1 MKKILICL
9 LLLIPALQ
17 GCNKYLDL
25 QPKGITIPQ
34 YYDDYYRI
42 MNYAQVQK
50 AGDHYTALITDDVQ
64 FTSADSLYSYTTAAE
79 SYQRL
84 YSFQHGAIYNAG
96 VQDYI
101 WELAY
106 NRIYYFNV
114 IINNIMNVPDATE
127 AKKLNLKAEAL
138 FARAFENFTLL
149 VAYAKPYN
157 AATAA
162 TDLGVPVIETEDVGN
177 INYKRNTV
185 AEVYN
190 KIEADLNEALPNL
203 LVTVP
208 NSFRPSQSVGY
219 AFRARVELYRQEFS
233 KAMADAKTA
242 VALNTNLVNLN
253 NYGIKPGNITIG
265 RICKLPGLTEPYP
278 EGINNPENI
287 YTRYL
292 PTVFGLNGA
301 LYASNDLLD
310 VYTKDLP
317 AGQEDKRRTLWYS
330 DNKFTTYNFPGRTM
344 YCFYVRANVGL
355 SSMEA
360 MLTAAECYARAGG
373 ADNLTEAARLYNL
386 LRKNRI
392 SNYTD
397 INFSSAAEA
406 LTKVLDER
414 RREFAFLG
422 LTRFTD
428 LKRLNNE
435 AALAKTV
442 VHTANGQTWTL
453 PPGDLRY
460 VLPVPPNVKSFNP
473 GIPDYER

>member
-1 MKKILICL
+1 MNKLFIYI
-9 LLLIPALQ
+9 LLLIPTLQ
-17 GCNKYLDL
+17 GCHKYLDQ
-25 QPKGITIPQ
+25 QPKGYTIPQ
-34 YYDDYYRI
+34 YYDDYYRL

-50 AGDHYTALITDDVQ
+50 AADHTQALLTDDVQ
-64 FTSADSLYSYTTAAE
+64 FTSGDSLYNYTIASE
-79 SYQRL
+79 YYQRL
-84 YSFQHGAIYNAG
+84 YSFQHGAVYNAG
-96 VQDYI
+96 VSDYI

-114 IINNIMNVPDATE
+114 VINHIMDVPDAADAQKRT
-127 AKKLNLKAEAL
+127 LKAEAL

-149 VAYAKPYN
+149 VAYAKSYN
-157 AATAA
+157 DATAA
-162 TDLGVPVIETEDVGN
+162 TDLGIPIIETEDVGA
-177 INYKRNTV
+177 IQYQRNTV

-190 KIEADLNEALPNL
+190 KIEADLNAALPDL
-203 LVTVP
+203 LATVP

-219 AFRARVELYRQEFS
+219 AFRARVAMYRREYS
-233 KAMADAKTA
+233 KALEYAKTA
-242 VALNTNLVNLN
+242 VALNANLVNLN
-253 NYGIKPGNITIG
+253 NYGIRPGNISTG

-292 PTVFGLNGA
+292 PTVFGLNGT
-301 LYASNDLLD
+301 LYASDDLLA
-310 VYTKDLP
+310 VYKKDLP
-317 AGQEDKRRTLWYS
+317 AGQEDKRRSLWYS
-330 DNKFTTYNFPGRTM
+330 DNNFTTYTFPGRSM
-344 YCFYVRANVGL
+344 YCCYIRSNVGL

-373 ADNLTEAARLYNL
+373 TANLQEATRLYNL

-397 INFSSAAEA
+397 VSFATADEA

-422 LTRFTD
+422 LFRFMD
-428 LKRLNNE
+428 LKRLNSE
-435 AALAKTV
+435 PTFAKTI
-442 VHTANGQTWTL
+442 VHTANGNTWTL

-460 VLPVPPNVKSFNP
+460 VMPVPPNVKSFNP
-473 GIPDYER
+473 NLPDYER